1 MTNKRLYKS
10 RNKILC
16 GVCGGI
22 ADYFGIDPTI
32 VRLLLVVLVIAGFG
46 TGIIIYLVGAII
58 MPERRLDDEN
68 LRSANINDEK
78 QKNTDYATS
87 DEDREFDS
95 HFKK

>member
-22 ADYFGIDPTI
+22 AEYFGIDPTI
-32 VRLLLVVLVIAGFG
+32 VRLILLVLVIAGFG
-46 TGIIIYLVGAII
+46 TGVVIYIVGAVI
-58 MPERRLDDEN
+58 MPERSLDDEN
-68 LRSANINDEK
+68 LRSANVDNKE
-78 QKNTDYATS
+78 NSTYTS
-87 DEDREFDS
+87 TDEDKEVDS

>member
-32 VRLLLVVLVIAGFG
+32 VRLILIVLVIAGFG
-46 TGIIIYLVGAII
+46 TGVVIYIVGAVI
-58 MPERRLDDEN
+58 MPERSLDDEN
-68 LRSANINDEK
+68 LRSANVDNKEK
-78 QKNTDYATS
+78 TTYTSS
-87 DEDREFDS
+87 DEDKEFDS

>member
-1 MTNKRLYKS
+1 MSKKKLYKS
-10 RNKILC
+10 NNRILC
-16 GVCGGI
+16 GVCAGI
-22 ADYFGIDPTI
+22 ADFFGIDPTI

>member
-22 ADYFGIDPTI
+22 AEYFGIDPTI
-32 VRLLLVVLVIAGFG
+32 VRLILIVLVIPGFG
-46 TGIIIYLVGAII
+46 TGVVIYIVGAVI
-58 MPERRLDDEN
+58 MPERSLDDEN
-68 LRSANINDEK
+68 LRSANVDNKE
-78 QKNTDYATS
+78 NSTYTS
-87 DEDREFDS
+87 TDEDKEFDS